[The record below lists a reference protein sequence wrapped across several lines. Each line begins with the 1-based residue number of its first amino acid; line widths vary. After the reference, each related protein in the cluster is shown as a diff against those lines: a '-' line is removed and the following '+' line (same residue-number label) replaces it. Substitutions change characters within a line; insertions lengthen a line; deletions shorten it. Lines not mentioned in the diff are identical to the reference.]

1 MRKSKVSKIEENLAN
16 QAESILGF
24 KPSSKVKRGPIGL
37 LISIICTTIVYREL
51 SLAGVI

>member
-1 MRKSKVSKIEENLAN
+1 MS

-24 KPSSKVKRGPIGL
+24 KPSSEIKSGPTGI
-37 LISIICTTIVYREL
+37 LISIICIAIVYREL